1 MGVRVIVMPV
11 EVKRKVK
18 KVNNKLINLL
28 KKEILLLKILHK
40 ILSILLNLIFMI
52 IRKRK
57 KRRKDLLL
65 NLKKAIKI
73 KQLILLWILV
83 KEIKTARINNSI
95 KLYLN
100 NHLKINI
107 INSVKLKILMG
118 IIKKLKKMICIQ
130 N

>member
-1 MGVRVIVMPV
+1 VGVRVIVMPV